1 MKMEITIGCDPEV
14 FVSRRGLG
22 PVPARSVVGNLGTK
36 DKPYDFGDDTQ
47 AQIDGLA
54 LEFNI
59 TPANIREEFI
69 ARVKTAMK
77 NLNGRLPEDAYLFP
91 KPSVVFTPE
100 AIALADLVD
109 LELGCNP
116 DFNAYTGKANRRPK
130 DPGGIRSAAGHI
142 HIGWTANTDPLGKG
156 HMQDCIDVVKQL
168 DYALQEV
175 MWLTS
180 YYTHSRQ
187 SDIQRRNLYGK
198 AGCFRPKSYGVE
210 YRVPSNTWLC
220 SPGYVGLIFDAVNQ
234 AIQDLAAGDY
244 YPERFDYTPAF
255 VRERINQ
262 VRDNYIQVGP
272 AFQMDRLNYYP
283 RNNWWMD

>member
-1 MKMEITIGCDPEV
+1 MEITIGCDPEV
-14 FVSRRGLG
+14 FVSRRGVG

-59 TPANIREEFI
+59 TPANTPEEFI
-69 ARVKTAMK
+69 ARVKTAMR
-77 NLNGRLPEDAYLFP
+77 NLHGRLPEDAYLNI
-91 KPSVVFTPE
+91 KPSVVFTPT
-100 AIALADLVD
+100 AIALADLAD

-116 DFNAYTGKANRRPK
+116 DFNAYTGKANRRPT
-130 DPGGIRSAAGHI
+130 DPGDIRSAAGHI

-175 MWLTS
+175 MWLSS
-180 YYTHSRQ
+180 YYTENRQ
-187 SDIQRRNLYGK
+187 KDIQRRRLYGK

-220 SPGYVGLIFDAVNQ
+220 SPDYVGLMFNTVNQ

-244 YPERFDYTPAF
+244 YPERFEYTSAF
-255 VRERINQ
+255 VRERIDQ
-262 VRDNYIQVGP
+262 MRDNYIQTGSAP
-272 AFQMDRLNYYP
+272 FSGHTTYLS

>member
-1 MKMEITIGCDPEV
+1 MKMEIKIGCDPEV
-14 FVSRRGLG
+14 FVARRGFGL
-22 PVPARSVVGNLGTK
+22 VPARSVVGNLGTK

-59 TPANIREEFI
+59 TPADTREEFI
-69 ARVKTAMK
+69 ARVKRAMV
-77 NLNGRLPEDAYLFP
+77 NLNSRLPEDAYLDI
-91 KPSVVFTPE
+91 KPSVVFTPR

-116 DFNAYTGKANRRPK
+116 DFNAYTGKANKRPK

-142 HIGWTANTDPLGKG
+142 HIGWTANTDPLSKG

-175 MWLTS
+175 MWVTS
-180 YYTHSRQ
+180 FYTGHRQ
-187 SDIQRRNLYGK
+187 SDVERRRLYGK

-210 YRVPSNTWLC
+210 YRVPSNTWLH
-220 SPGYVGLIFDAVNQ
+220 SPSYVGAMFDAVNR
-234 AIQDLAAGDY
+234 AVQDLAVGDY
-244 YPERFDYTPAF
+244 YPERFNYKPTF
-255 VRERINQ
+255 VREKINSM
-262 VRDNYIQVGP
+262 RDNYIVTAPTPDIGR
-272 AFQMDRLNYYP
+272 AL
-283 RNNWWMD
+283 NNWWMN

>member
-1 MKMEITIGCDPEV
+1 MEIKIGCDPEV
-14 FVSRRGLG
+14 FVARRGFGL
-22 PVPARSVVGNLGTK
+22 VPARSVVGNLGTK
-36 DKPYDFGDDTQ
+36 DRPFDFGDDTQ

-59 TPANIREEFI
+59 TPANNREEFI
-69 ARVKTAMK
+69 VRVKTAMR
-77 NLNGRLPEDAYLFP
+77 NLNGRLPEDAYLDIR
-91 KPSVVFTPE
+91 PSAVFTPR

-142 HIGWTANTDPLGKG
+142 HIGWTANTDPLSKG

-175 MWLTS
+175 MWVTS
-180 YYTHSRQ
+180 FYTGSRQ
-187 SDIQRRNLYGK
+187 SDVERRRLYGK

-210 YRVPSNTWLC
+210 YRVPSNTWLN
-220 SPGYVGLIFDAVNQ
+220 SPSYVGAMFDAVNR
-234 AIQDLAAGDY
+234 AIQDLAVGDY
-244 YPERFDYTPAF
+244 YPERFNYKPTF
-255 VRERINQ
+255 VREKINSMHE
-262 VRDNYIQVGP
+262 NYIVTAPTPDIGR
-272 AFQMDRLNYYP
+272 AL
-283 RNNWWMD
+283 NNWWMN

>member
-1 MKMEITIGCDPEV
+1 MEITIGCDPEV
-14 FVSRRGLG
+14 FVTQTGIG
-22 PVPARSVVGNLGTK
+22 YVPARSVVGNLGTK

-59 TPANIREEFI
+59 TPAKTRREFI
-69 ARVKTAMK
+69 ARVKQAMK
-77 NLNGRLPEDAYLFP
+77 NLNDRLPDNARLAIH
-91 KPSVVFTPE
+91 PSAAFAPQ
-100 AIALADLVD
+100 AIALADLAD

-168 DYALQEV
+168 DYALRRPMYE
-175 MWLTS
+175 MS
-180 YYTHSRQ
+180 AYTGLRQ
-187 SDIQRRNLYGK
+187 HDIQRRRLYGK

-210 YRVPSNTWLC
+210 YRVPSNVWLQTVHFT
-220 SPGYVGLIFDAVNQ
+220 GIMFDTVNQ

-244 YPERFDYTPAF
+244 YPDRFNHTANHI
-255 VRERINQ
+255 RNQINRLSAPSFI
-262 VRDNYIQVGP
+262 VSNYGTVYHP
-272 AFQMDRLNYYP
+272 TRAEH
-283 RNNWWMD
+283 NWWMN

>member
-1 MKMEITIGCDPEV
+1 MEIKIGCDPEV
-14 FVSRRGLG
+14 FVARRGFGL
-22 PVPARSVVGNLGTK
+22 VPARSVVGNLGTK

-59 TPANIREEFI
+59 TPADTREEFI
-69 ARVKTAMK
+69 ARVKQAMV
-77 NLNGRLPEDAYLFP
+77 NLNSRLPEDAYLDIR
-91 KPSVVFTPE
+91 PSAVFTPQ
-100 AIALADLVD
+100 AIALADLAD

-142 HIGWTANTDPLGKG
+142 HIGWTSNTDPLSNG

-175 MWLTS
+175 MYLTA
-180 YYTHSRQ
+180 YYTGRRQ
-187 SDIQRRNLYGK
+187 GDIERRRLYGK

-210 YRVPSNTWLC
+210 YRVPSNTWLS
-220 SPGYVGLIFDAVNQ
+220 SPDYVGAMFDTVNRAV
-234 AIQDLAAGDY
+234 QDLAVGDY
-244 YPERFDYTPAF
+244 YPDRFNHTPTF
-255 VRERINQ
+255 VRSRINQ
-262 VRDNYIQVGP
+262 MRGDYIQTTASPSLRRPV
-272 AFQMDRLNYYP
+272 
-283 RNNWWMD
+283 NNWWTL